1 MPREPNT
8 LNDREALFRYRIVS
22 LVKAHQ
28 YSGLRLSEAVRR
40 VAGEQHLY
48 DDMRVRK
55 VSERTVYRWLRA
67 YRDEALMGLR
77 PAERSK
83 QQGSRVLDEQLL
95 KFIAQERERDRDASI
110 PELMRRAE
118 QYELIAHSAQIDRST
133 VWRTMC
139 RMGIETRRRK
149 HPKEADMRRFRYP
162 ERMQMVVAD
171 FKHFRAGLL
180 RAKRVAVYFL
190 DNASR
195 FGLDVLACTSE
206 QADTVLRILYR
217 VISLYGLMDLIY
229 WDGGAGFKDCEVL
242 SVVSALG
249 VLAIRGH
256 ARYPEGHGCIE
267 AFNRSLQARLL
278 RGFDVAADIDPDC
291 SALTLRLRHDLFEVY
306 NHLPHEALDGDTPH
320 QRFTQSSRALR
331 PAQSQKWL
339 TQCFTIGLK
348 RRVSADH
355 VVSVDGVQYEVPR
368 GHAGESATLYRRV
381 LEKTEYRD
389 ALYIKHK
396 GELVRLE
403 PVDLA
408 FNAQSGRARLQIQP
422 PHDRPTSVAK
432 SASTLSFEKTYQSML
447 ETDGGFS
454 DDENNQERQDE
465 E

>member
-1 MPREPNT
+1 MSREPNA

-28 YSGLRLSEAVRR
+28 YSGLRLSDAVRQ
-40 VAGEQHLY
+40 VAGVQHLY

-55 VSERTVYRWLRA
+55 VSERTVYRWLAA
-67 YRDEALMGLR
+67 YRDEALAGLR

-110 PELMRRAE
+110 PELLRRAE
-118 QYELIAHSAQIDRST
+118 QYELIADSAQIDRST

-139 RMGIETRRRK
+139 RIGIETSRRK
-149 HPKEADMRRFRYP
+149 HPKEADMRRFRYA

-171 FKHFRAGLL
+171 FKHFRAGLM

-190 DNASR
+190 DNATR

-206 QADTVLRILYR
+206 QANAVLRILYR

-229 WDGGAGFKDCEVL
+229 WDGGAGFKDSEVL
-242 SVVSALG
+242 SVVGALD
-249 VLAIRGH
+249 VLAIHGR

-278 RGFDVAADIDPDC
+278 RGFDSAEDIDPDC

-306 NHLPHEALDGDTPH
+306 NHLPHESLDDDTPH

-331 PAQSQKWL
+331 PAPSQRWL
-339 TQCFTIGLK
+339 TQCFTIALK

-368 GHAGESATLYRRV
+368 GHAGETATLYRRV
-381 LEKTEYRD
+381 LEKTEHRD

-408 FNAQSGRARLQIQP
+408 FNAQSGRARLQTQH
-422 PHDRPTSVAK
+422 PHERPAVVPK

-447 ETDGGFS
+447 ETDGGFP

>member
-1 MPREPNT
+1 MPHEPNA

-22 LVKAHQ
+22 LVKAQQ
-28 YSGLRLSEAVRR
+28 YSGLRLSEAVRQ
-40 VAGEQHLY
+40 VAGVQHLY
-48 DDMRVRK
+48 DDMSERK

-67 YRDEALMGLR
+67 YRDEALAGLH
-77 PAERSK
+77 PAQRSK
-83 QQGSRVLDEQLL
+83 LKGSRVLDEQLL
-95 KFIAQERERDRDASI
+95 KFIADERERDRDASI
-110 PELMRRAE
+110 PELLRRAE
-118 QYELIAHSAQIDRST
+118 QYELIADSARIDRST

-149 HPKEADMRRFRYP
+149 HPKEADMRRYRYP

-171 FKHFRAGLL
+171 FKHFRAGLQ

-190 DNASR
+190 DNATR

-206 QADTVLRILYR
+206 QADAVLRILYR

-229 WDGGAGFKDCEVL
+229 WDGGAGFKDSEVL

-249 VLAIRGH
+249 VLAIRGR

-278 RGFDVAADIDPDC
+278 RGFDSAEDIDPDC

-306 NHLPHEALDGDTPH
+306 NHLPHESLDGDTPH
-320 QRFTQSSRALR
+320 QRFTQKSRALR
-331 PAQSQKWL
+331 PALSQQWL
-339 TQCFTIGLK
+339 TQCFTIELK

-355 VVSVDGVQYEVPR
+355 VVSVEGVQYEVPR
-368 GHAGESATLYRRV
+368 GHAGEHATLYRRV

-396 GELVRLE
+396 GDLLRLE

-408 FNAQSGRARLQIQP
+408 FNAQSGRARLQTEQTQQ
-422 PHDRPTSVAK
+422 RPAVVTK

-447 ETDGGFS
+447 ETDGGFP
-454 DDENNQERQDE
+454 DDENSQEREYE